1 MLRKKSS
8 GKLDSILVIGGS
20 GFVGSEF
27 LRLSKLKTRFIYP
40 TGKELDI
47 ANRQNL
53 EKFILKI
60 QPESI
65 INFAAITN
73 MDDSEKERGSKKEKT
88 WQVNFEGVRNLV
100 KMCSKK
106 NIFLI
111 QISTDAVFPGD
122 AKRPGPYSEKDRPP
136 QNGKGINWYGYTKLK
151 AENEIK
157 KLKKGYA
164 IIRISHPFGN
174 PTSPRDLVNK
184 TIKDIK
190 IGNKL
195 FFDQFFTPTFTKDL
209 ALVIDRILTKRISG
223 IFHVGCKK
231 IVSRLTFDRYLA
243 KKIGMPNNLIK
254 GSMEEFIKL
263 PDRAPRTRLGG
274 FTCENT
280 EKRLNVVFHSWKAAL
295 NDILRTIPKF
305 S

>member
-1 MLRKKSS
+1 MITKISNT
-8 GKLDSILVIGGS
+8 KLNSTLVIGGL
-20 GFVGSEF
+20 GFVSSEF
-27 LRLSKLKTRFIYP
+27 LRLSKLKTIFLVPEHR
-40 TGKELDI
+40 ELDI
-47 ANRQNL
+47 TNKQDL
-53 EKFILKI
+53 KKFISKTH
-60 QPESI
+60 PDYV

-73 MDDSEKERGSKKEKT
+73 MDDSEKERKNKKKQT
-88 WQVNFEGVRNLV
+88 WQVNFEGVKNLV
-100 KMCSKK
+100 EICSKK

-122 AKRPGPYSEKDRPP
+122 VNYPGPYSEKDKPP
-136 QNGKGINWYGYTKLK
+136 QDGKGLNWYGYTKLK

-157 KLKKGYA
+157 KLKKNYA

-174 PTSPRDLVNK
+174 PASPRDLINK

-190 IGNKL
+190 TGNKL

-209 ALVIDRILTKRISG
+209 ALAIDRIQSKKISG

-243 KKIGMPNNLIK
+243 KKIGMSNSLIK

-263 PDRAPRTRLGG
+263 PNRAPRTRLGG
-274 FTCENT
+274 FTCRNT

-295 NDILRTIPKF
+295 NDIARTFFK
-305 S
+305 SS